1 MKDGIERGLNE
12 YADVAAEIEDV
23 KRDPDVLKQ
32 MYDGREHWVLDESG
46 RSIAEKRNRLR
57 GERIQEIIEKDL
69 NERLTKVEDIEL
81 KAQVGGLGV
90 TKSEVTYNGD
100 PITVYNMRGASL
112 KMLTS
117 SISYKDTVAEICE
130 GNAIGAM
137 AMNTLEVMPAVWM
150 ENEQRMIEHNEA
162 VRRFGKRG
170 NTLSCSYTDVN
181 KNPDRRLGTN
191 LEMMTE
197 HKKEPYIVYGWDHVR
212 PGSVMEVANTDL
224 NTPQIISKKGYISLS
239 ESELDIWD
247 KLENDTAKVKGSYN
261 EVAKKRFDDEGNA
274 IPPDYLAIENSE
286 ISEDI
291 KHHAWVHK
299 VPIINVERLG
309 ESLEADGAL
318 ESEK

>member
-1 MKDGIERGLNE
+1 
-12 YADVAAEIEDV
+12 
-23 KRDPDVLKQ
+23 
-32 MYDGREHWVLDESG
+32 MYGESF
-46 RSIAEKRNRLR
+46 RLR
-57 GERIQEIIEKDL
+57 FWTFLSEKSRKAVVRSEKKVNFFSSVDSL
-69 NERLTKVEDIEL
+69 PRL
-81 KAQVGGLGV
+81 
-90 TKSEVTYNGD
+90 
-100 PITVYNMRGASL
+100 
-112 KMLTS
+112 
-117 SISYKDTVAEICE
+117 
-130 GNAIGAM
+130 
-137 AMNTLEVMPAVWM
+137 
-150 ENEQRMIEHNEA
+150 

-261 EVAKKRFDDEGNA
+261 EVAMRRYNENGDPQA
-274 IPPDYLAIENSE
+274 PDYLVIEDGK
-286 ISEDI
+286 ISEAI
-291 KHHAWVHK
+291 KHHADTFG
-299 VPIINVERLG
+299 VPILNVERRYYDKKLG

-318 ESEK
+318 ESEKIIILTENITEIEESLLFSGVIGGKTAERFEYEINDRIG